1 MNHYPLRQSKQQQN
15 MAYDAD
21 VMLHNPGTDLT
32 VTATGTGKLIDGTAI
47 DGQYVRVSVPQAT
60 GTAPTL
66 DITIQESDT
75 LGSGYQTVVTFAQ
88 ITTSVVAR
96 RVYSSKKK
104 YARSVLTV
112 AGTTPN
118 FGKVQVGFDTGGE
131 MTDR

>member
-1 MNHYPLRQSKQQQN
+1 

-32 VTATGTGKLIDGTAI
+32 LTATGTGKLIEGTPI
-47 DGQYVRVSVPQAT
+47 DAMSIRVSVPQAT
-60 GTAPTL
+60 GTAPVM

-75 LGSGYQTVVTFAQ
+75 LGSGYQTVVTFPQ
-88 ITTSVVAR
+88 ITAAGVYR
-96 RVYSSKKK
+96 RRYSSKRK

-118 FGKVQVGFDTGGE
+118 FGKVQVGFETGGE
-131 MTDR
+131 QGDR

>member
-1 MNHYPLRQSKQQQN
+1 MS
-15 MAYDAD
+15 YDAD

-32 VTATGTGKLIDGTAI
+32 LTATGTGKLIEGTAI
-47 DGQYVRVSVPQAT
+47 DGHYIRVSVPQAT
-60 GTAPTL
+60 GTSPTL

-88 ITTSVVAR
+88 ITASGVAR
-96 RVYSSKKK
+96 RVYSSKRK
-104 YARSVLTV
+104 YVRAVLTV

-131 MTDR
+131 QADR